1 MSYIC
6 KNEDGALVV
15 FLGAPYRTMDYPGK
29 KYWAVGDR
37 TQLRREPTRVER
49 EKYKTLS
56 WEDEPIEVS
65 DMRGDEHILRVLYC
79 NDAPFHKLVVFIV
92 KKDTLLQKTWSYYEI
107 ANWCAST
114 MELEI
119 NLILRFLPEY
129 LKQKNNMTLSKE
141 EVDDIKDALNIIL
154 RVERAR

>member
-6 KNEDGALVV
+6 KNESGDLVV
-15 FLGAPYRTMDYPGK
+15 FLGVPYRTMDYPGK
-29 KYWAVGDR
+29 KYWTSGDR
-37 TQLRREPTRVER
+37 TQLRREPTRAER

-79 NDAPFHKLVVFIV
+79 GDTPLNKLVVFIV
-92 KKDTLLQKTWSYYEI
+92 KKDTLLQRTWSYLEI

-114 MELEI
+114 VELEI
-119 NLILRFLPEY
+119 NLILRFLPAQ
-129 LKQKNNMTLSKE
+129 LRQKNNMTLSIE
-141 EVDDIKDALNIIL
+141 ELDDIKDALNIIL

>member
-6 KNEDGALVV
+6 KNEDGDLVV

-29 KYWAVGDR
+29 KYWAAGDR
-37 TQLRREPTRVER
+37 TQLRREPIRAER

-92 KKDTLLQKTWSYYEI
+92 KKDTLLQRTWSWYEI
-107 ANWCAST
+107 ANWCASI
-114 MELEI
+114 MKLEI
-119 NLILRFLPEY
+119 NLILQL
-129 LKQKNNMTLSKE
+129 LAAQLNQKNNMTLSKE
-141 EVDDIKDALNIIL
+141 EVDDIKDALNIIF
-154 RVERAR
+154 RAGMA